1 MSTRR
6 LVLVSGASGYIASRL
21 IPILLERAYG
31 VRALVR
37 DPLRLQGRPWACEV
51 EVAVGDVTRPAELL
65 SALQGVHT
73 AYYLI
78 HNMARGHDYA
88 RWEVEGA
95 RAFAQAAER
104 AGLQHII
111 YLGGLVNVGEPH
123 LAPHMRARLATGET
137 LRRATTPVTEFRAS
151 VILGAGSKSFEMIR
165 FTTELFPVLVGPIW
179 LKNEAQ
185 PIALQNVMDY
195 LIGALE
201 TPAAEHRIFEI
212 GGAEVTTYGDLILQ
226 YARLRGLKRTLL
238 LLPGLPVGLMAS
250 IVGRVTPVPAPVARA
265 LIEALQNASVVH
277 DDSAR
282 RAFPAVQLLSPL
294 QAIQEALQQLSP
306 RSLDRV
312 WGMTGDRPIC
322 IKHEGF
328 LVDSRCAVV
337 GASPARAYHVLT
349 QAGRRG
355 GGRGTRWAWQTCRL
369 IDRALGGRPP
379 PPTSG
384 AERVPGSPLE
394 GHRLEAVE
402 ANRLLRLHSELT
414 SAGQAWMEWR
424 LEACPR
430 GARLSQTV
438 FFAPRGL
445 PGFLF
450 WPSLHLFH
458 TLLFRRLLRAISRQ
472 SEA

>member
-1 MSTRR
+1 MNGRP

-21 IPILLERAYG
+21 IPLLLERAYG

-37 DPLRLQGRPWACEV
+37 DPLRLQGRPWTSEV
-51 EVAVGDVTRPAELL
+51 EVAVGDVTCPDELL

-73 AYYLI
+73 AYYLV
-78 HNMARGHDYA
+78 HSMAHGRDQA

-95 RAFAQAAER
+95 RAFAHAAEQ

-111 YLGGLVNVGEPH
+111 YLGGLVNVDEPH

-137 LRRATTPVTEFRAS
+137 LRRAATPVTEFRAS

-165 FTTELFPVLVGPIW
+165 FTTELFPILVGPTW

-185 PIALQNVMDY
+185 PIALQNVLDY

-201 TPAAEHRIFEI
+201 RPATEHRIFEI

-226 YARLRGLKRTLL
+226 YAFLRGLRRTLL
-238 LLPGLPVGLMAS
+238 LLPGLPLGLVAS
-250 IVGRVTPVPAPVARA
+250 IAGRVTPVPAPVARV
-265 LIEALQNASVVH
+265 LIEALRNASVVH

-282 RAFPAVQLLSPL
+282 RVFPAVQLLSSL
-294 QAIQEALQQLSP
+294 QAIQDALQQLNP
-306 RSLDRV
+306 RHLDRI
-312 WGMTGDRPIC
+312 WGTRDDHPIC
-322 IKHEGF
+322 LKHEGF
-328 LVDSRCAVV
+328 LVDARGAAVR
-337 GASPARAYHVLT
+337 ASPARAYRVLR
-349 QAGRRG
+349 QVG
-355 GGRGTRWAWQTCRL
+355 GGGWLCPRWVWSACRL
-369 IDRALGGRPP
+369 MDRLLGGGPP
-379 PPTSG
+379 PFPSE
-384 AERVPGSPLE
+384 ADRERGSPLE
-394 GHRLEAVE
+394 GHRLEVVE
-402 ANRLLRLHSELT
+402 PPRLLRVHSELT

-424 LEACPR
+424 LEAHPR

-450 WPSLHLFH
+450 WRLLRLFH
-458 TLLFRRLLRAISRQ
+458 ALLFRRLLRAISR
-472 SEA
+472 SGET